1 MKRILFV
8 LGTMVTLTFAA
19 SPVLAQTLYV
29 HGGAGFPSSTAF
41 NDAYKSGFNAGVGV
55 GIPIS
60 STWEAVVRG
69 NYDRFNNDFAGNNN
83 FSSYSASANLKA
95 NAPMMNA
102 RIQPYAI
109 GGAGLFRLGVEDA
122 YQTEFGLQFGGGVAI
137 RTSPRINLTLEPNYV
152 LVLNEGENTQYFPM
166 RVGASFK
173 L

>member
-8 LGTMVTLTFAA
+8 LGTMLALMVTA

-29 HGGAGFPSSTAF
+29 HGGAGFPSSSAF
-41 NDAYKSGFNAGVGV
+41 KNAYKSGFNAGVGV
-55 GIPIS
+55 GIPIT

-69 NYDRFNNDFAGNNN
+69 NYDQFNNDLAGIDN

-95 NAPMMNA
+95 NAPMVRS
-102 RIQPYAI
+102 RIMPYAL
-109 GGAGLFRLGVEDA
+109 GGAGIFRLGIQDA
-122 YQTEFGLQFGGGVAI
+122 YETEFGLQIGAGVAV
-137 RTSPRINLTLEPNYV
+137 RTSPRMNLTLEPNYV
-152 LVLNEGENTQYFPM
+152 FVLNEGENTKYFPM